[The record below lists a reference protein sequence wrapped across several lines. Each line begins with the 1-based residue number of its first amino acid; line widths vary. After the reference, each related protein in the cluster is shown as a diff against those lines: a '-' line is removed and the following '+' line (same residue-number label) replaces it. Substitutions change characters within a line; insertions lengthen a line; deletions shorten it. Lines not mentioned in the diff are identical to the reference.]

1 MANLETPSCR
11 ISARF
16 FVPTPEQ
23 YLHAF
28 YTCGRNAPTNYAC
41 SPPPAPILQRFALL
55 LSHPPFYECFSS
67 ERTSCTSLAYPWRD
81 WFNFTANRC
90 RRCVIAVKLSPL
102 GPLSAPL
109 GTGLPRSRLPRCQL
123 SPRCSGRYSKPHK
136 PLDTAGLLACLTSSQ
151 SRVLVA

>member
-1 MANLETPSCR
+1 MSSSL
-11 ISARF
+11 RF
-16 FVPTPEQ
+16 
-23 YLHAF
+23 
-28 YTCGRNAPTNYAC
+28 R
-41 SPPPAPILQRFALL
+41 LL
-55 LSHPPFYECFSS
+55 LRDHVKRGPLGPPECLVRRHHNIATTAVCTVIEPPPFYACFSS

-123 SPRCSGRYSKPHK
+123 SPRCLGRYPKPHK
-136 PLDTAGLLACLTSSQ
+136 PLDTAILLACLSLLQTVSLPAPVMPSM
-151 SRVLVA
+151 L